1 MKYRALV
8 VLLANFSLL
17 QAILINGKEEEGVV
31 AGVNPDDLSDV
42 EKNQI
47 KHKFDEVN
55 NLMSKYDGAEKKAKW
70 LNSPEYA
77 L

>member
-8 VLLANFSLL
+8 VLLANLSLL
-17 QAILINGKEEEGVV
+17 EAILINGKEEEV
-31 AGVNPDDLSDV
+31 AEVNPDDLSDV

-77 L
+77 LQQ